1 MLALAGSGPGRAC
14 PHIQCCCRA
23 HRCAAVSVLWST
35 ALGAAARLG
44 LRTHACCAGK
54 EAAKGG
60 DVPALEEISLGRFT
74 ADKDDIV
81 LSTFKQFQAAYRGL
95 LEGLKARSCTT
106 CCSPG
111 AVSALP
117 SLR

>member
-1 MLALAGSGPGRAC
+1 M
-14 PHIQCCCRA
+14 
-23 HRCAAVSVLWST
+23 LWST
-35 ALGAAARLG
+35 ALVALARAG
-44 LRTHACCAGK
+44 LCTHACCAEK

-95 LEGLKARSCTT
+95 LEGLKVRHCPLCCT
-106 CCSPG
+106 P
-111 AVSALP
+111 VLP
-117 SLR
+117 RRCQA

>member
-1 MLALAGSGPGRAC
+1 MSAYS
-14 PHIQCCCRA
+14 
-23 HRCAAVSVLWST
+23 
-35 ALGAAARLG
+35 ARLQGSPVRRRAGVVVHCACSSAWTG
-44 LRTHACCAGK
+44 LCTHACCAGK

-95 LEGLKARSCTT
+95 LEGLKARVCTLCCTPVHT
-106 CCSPG
+106 CAAP
-111 AVSALP
+111 ALP
-117 SLR
+117 S